1 MSHAPGLDRLT
12 RSVPGDGTNGVTIE
26 AAATGDPERSWM
38 VMDHPFRSFE
48 LFSLLVV
55 DDPKQFVE
63 VLGSDSEDLF
73 NNEIQISDY
82 LLNHTI
88 ARILL

>member
-1 MSHAPGLDRLT
+1 M
-12 RSVPGDGTNGVTIE
+12 PGDGTNGVTIE

-73 NNEIQISDY
+73 QQWRIQRSDY

-88 ARILL
+88 ARMLL

>member
-1 MSHAPGLDRLT
+1 MSHAPGFERLT

-48 LFSLLVV
+48 LFSWFVVV
-55 DDPKQFVE
+55 DEPKQFVD

-73 NNEIQISDY
+73 INNKNFKDQTICY
-82 LLNHTI
+82 L
-88 ARILL
+88 